1 MRRDSFNVLF
11 FIKKTKLLKNG
22 EASVCMRITVNG
34 ARVETNIRKSI
45 EPVSWNQA
53 KECAKGKSRKS
64 TELNVN
70 QVTNISVDL
79 RLGCDFLVSI
89 KCRDPFIDATREHGA
104 YENIYKFYQ
113 ETRRQ
118 IGETFFLHPNQTIM
132 ASTLEYVKLPNNLM
146 ATIDVRSSY
155 ARLGLTMN
163 SFLEPGYCGCIS
175 VVLTNTSMNPIK
187 LAVGAR
193 MFTIKF
199 SKVSDDT
206 PPYFATKRK
215 YMCQVRPVRLIYQM
229 IKIWI
234 FWKK

>member
-1 MRRDSFNVLF
+1 MYLNKNEINKALAEKQLYIRP
-11 FIKKTKLLKNG
+11 LLD
-22 EASVCMRITVNG
+22 
-34 ARVETNIRKSI
+34 
-45 EPVSWNQA
+45 Q
-53 KECAKGKSRKS
+53 
-64 TELNVN
+64 N

-89 KCRDPFIDATREHGA
+89 KCRDPFIDATREYDA

-193 MFTIKF
+193 IFTIKF

-206 PPYFATKRK
+206 PPYFSTNRK
-215 YMCQVRPVRLIYQM
+215 YMCQVRPVMSNISDDKDLNILESIRKGL
-229 IKIWI
+229 
-234 FWKK
+234 